1 MSETAPDRWS
11 AEFWDERY
19 AASHRIWSGQPNA
32 RLVEHA
38 AGLAPGTALD
48 VGCGEGADAVWLARR
63 GWQVTGVDVSA
74 VALER
79 AAQHAAEAEGV
90 TERCTWRQVDLLA
103 ADEVPAA
110 DLVSVH
116 FLHLPEQHFAQVYAV
131 LAAAVRPG
139 GTLLVGAHHPAD
151 AAAGLRNPELGRLL
165 FAPEQVTALLDP
177 ADWDVRVADAPTRRV
192 RDAAGREAVATD
204 TVVVAVRR
212 REPSAG

>member
-1 MSETAPDRWS
+1 MSEEAPDRWS

-19 AASHRIWSGQPNA
+19 AASQRIWSGQPNA

-38 AGLAPGTALD
+38 ADLAPGTALD

-63 GWQVTGVDVSA
+63 GWHVTGVDVSG

-79 AAQHAAEAEGV
+79 AAQHAAEEGV
-90 TERCTWRQVDLLA
+90 AERCTWRRVDLLA
-103 ADEVPAA
+103 GDEVPAA
-110 DLVSVH
+110 DLVTVH
-116 FLHLPEQHFAQVYAV
+116 FLHLPEQHFVRVYAA

-151 AAAGLRNPELGRLL
+151 AAAGLRNPELARLL
-165 FAPEQVTALLDP
+165 FGPEQVTALLDP

-192 RDAAGREAVATD
+192 RDAEGREAVATD

-212 REPSAG
+212 GEPSPG